1 MGGIYTALFAMNEDM
16 RYIKI
21 RGKEYPL
28 FFSLGAMKKL
38 VNRYGSIEELG
49 NTLENNYTKALE
61 EMPWLIST
69 LINHGLAVQDYEKG
83 TTSTPVT
90 PEHVDALMSLSELKT
105 CQNDIIDAIVDGMK
119 PDAETQQDNE
129 VDIVLRE
136 IENEKN
142 MTGAE
147 GQ

>member
-1 MGGIYTALFAMNEDM
+1 M
-16 RYIKI
+16 
-21 RGKEYPL
+21 
-28 FFSLGAMKKL
+28 